1 MNKLSKILLFVIT
14 IVGAFLGINKVDART
29 YEGQIKADL
38 MLEVHFMLCIHEE
51 KAKCGLK
58 DNLLLELA
66 MDILFIVCN
75 R

>member
-29 YEGQIKADL
+29 YEGQIKAGPYVGGPFYV
-38 MLEVHFMLCIHEE
+38 MHT
-51 KAKCGLK
+51 
-58 DNLLLELA
+58 
-66 MDILFIVCN
+66 